1 MRIGAWLGTLAALFL
16 VLYAKEA
23 FLSGSHFIQFLEP
36 SFVYEYEDEVRKI
49 FRSGDGADEYF
60 EAKRQQSRRVFV
72 AALPLFARLFQEARQ
87 QGIELG
93 ELPLRALDPQALY
106 GGALQSA
113 EPLTQKDA
121 TYPRVVK
128 LHLQGQGVDKGR
140 SGTTHL
146 TLWLRKA
153 PDRKQAAWLW
163 EKAAELRYAALA
175 QREAE
180 IQAVSEDALK
190 QFMPATTLAAARVG
204 KDFALSV
211 GTPGEIRAE
220 NQRWLSAQ
228 TEALAKEL
236 FPVVQRAL
244 KDESLRK
251 HFFLGDSRRLVSL
264 DAKLGK
270 RTEGAALL
278 PLFNP
283 HGPLSDALGM
293 RTAEQA
299 GGLRVTL
306 LFVVKDRWRGQ
317 PGDPDLTS
325 TLSQWLRRAA
335 EGPARPGDTVDRL
348 LQTVQKQAGPD
359 HDAAQRAV
367 EDLLRLA
374 KDPALR
380 AVGGQRVIDFFVQ
393 HALAEP
399 VQDAALR
406 KLAIENLRWIDCP
419 ERRRVYLEI
428 LKKRRLDDA
437 MGVIAQALGDL
448 PDEETTTALITVAG
462 DAAVPEEHRSMARY
476 GLKCQLARLEGRTGP
491 GNTAL
496 RDRIKRT
503 LAEHS

>member
-1 MRIGAWLGTLAALFL
+1 MRIGAWLGALAALVV

-60 EAKRQQSRRVFV
+60 EAKRQHSRRVFV
-72 AALPLFARLFQEARQ
+72 AALPLFSRFFQEARKH
-87 QGIELG
+87 GIELG

-128 LHLQGQGVDKGR
+128 LHLQRVDKDR

-146 TLWLRKA
+146 TLWLQKA

-163 EKAAELRYAALA
+163 EKAAELRYETLA
-175 QREAE
+175 QRETE

-190 QFMPATTLAAARVG
+190 QFVRATTLAAARVG

-211 GTPGEIRAE
+211 GTTGEIRTE

-228 TEALAKEL
+228 TEALTAEL

-244 KDESLRK
+244 KDEALRK
-251 HFFLGDSRRLVSL
+251 QFFTGDNRRLVSL

-270 RTEGAALL
+270 RTEEAALL

-283 HGPLSDALGM
+283 HGPLSDELGM
-293 RTAEQA
+293 RTAEQV

-306 LFVVKDRWRGQ
+306 LFVVKDRWRAQ
-317 PGDPDLTS
+317 PGDPDLTT

-359 HDAAQRAV
+359 HDAARRAV
-367 EDLLRLA
+367 DDLLRLA
-374 KDPALR
+374 KEPALR
-380 AVGGQRVIDFFVQ
+380 AVGGQRIIDFFVQ

-448 PDEETTTALITVAG
+448 PDDETTTALIAAAT
-462 DAAVPEEHRSMARY
+462 DAAVPQDHRSMARY
-476 GLKCQLARLEGRTGP
+476 GLKSQLARLEGRTGP

-503 LAEHS
+503 LAEQP